1 MKHVTA
7 FVVLL
12 AWFSLPVMAAKNS
25 QDLLLPWDTRVG
37 DQQIAP
43 GPCKITWTEPAGD
56 QVQVTIKF
64 GGNRTLTLPASVAP
78 ATTPYVGAMTKV
90 TDGVRYLKGFQTKA
104 LVITILEAGAPS
116 K

>member
-12 AWFSLPVMAAKNS
+12 AWFSLPVLAAKNS
-25 QDLLLPWDTRVG
+25 QDYLLPRDVRVG
-37 DQQIAP
+37 DQQIAQ
-43 GPCKITWTEPAGD
+43 GPCKVTWTEPAGD
-56 QVQVTIKF
+56 RVQLTIKF

-78 ATTPYVGAMTKV
+78 ATTRNVGVITTEA
-90 TDGVRYLKGFQTKA
+90 DGVHYLKGFRTKA
-104 LVITILEAGAPS
+104 IVITILDAGALS